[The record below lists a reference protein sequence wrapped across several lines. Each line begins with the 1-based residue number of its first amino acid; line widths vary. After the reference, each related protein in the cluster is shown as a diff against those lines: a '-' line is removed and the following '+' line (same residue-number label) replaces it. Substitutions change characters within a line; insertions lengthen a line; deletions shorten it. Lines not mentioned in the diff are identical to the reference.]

1 MKIWQRIFIVTM
13 FIVTVFTLAMG
24 LLLIGNQYKYQIDAE
39 INNSKK
45 FHENVMASVN
55 VEVQRQTY
63 DVTATYIAT
72 VVSQIYGK
80 KFRIKGTYNGRIFTR
95 IIVNV
100 KNVNDGSII
109 KTETIDK
116 VISQ

>member
-55 VEVQRQTY
+55 VEVQRQMQEKTKSILSDHEFLEAY
-63 DVTATYIAT
+63 KAAYERFEDLG
-72 VVSQIYGK
+72 YGLK
-80 KFRIKGTYNGRIFTR
+80 LSM
-95 IIVNV
+95 
-100 KNVNDGSII
+100 DGENR
-109 KTETIDK
+109 KDMQDMK
-116 VISQ
+116 

>member
-55 VEVQRQTY
+55 VEVQRQMQEK
-63 DVTATYIAT
+63 
-72 VVSQIYGK
+72 SK
-80 KFRIKGTYNGRIFTR
+80 SIF
-95 IIVNV
+95 
-100 KNVNDGSII
+100 K
-109 KTETIDK
+109 
-116 VISQ
+116 

>member
-45 FHENVMASVN
+45 FHENVMA
-55 VEVQRQTY
+55 
-63 DVTATYIAT
+63 
-72 VVSQIYGK
+72 
-80 KFRIKGTYNGRIFTR
+80 
-95 IIVNV
+95 
-100 KNVNDGSII
+100 
-109 KTETIDK
+109 
-116 VISQ
+116 

>member
-55 VEVQRQTY
+55 VEVQRQMQEKT
-63 DVTATYIAT
+63 
-72 VVSQIYGK
+72 K
-80 KFRIKGTYNGRIFTR
+80 
-95 IIVNV
+95 
-100 KNVNDGSII
+100 SILSDH
-109 KTETIDK
+109 EFLEAYK
-116 VISQ
+116 VRL